1 MKHRNPHAV
10 AAHHRKAGPHL
21 TRDDVPHD
29 DGPQGLS
36 REEWI
41 ASIVDRLEAGRAE
54 YGDASFDKPQHELVR
69 ELTEE
74 AADLAGWG
82 FVMWAQTVGFDRG
95 DTLRQA
101 PEYLRAASHASV
113 LPPTSSDPR
122 SLSVWLGAVSLWL
135 MRRLDRSGQ

>member
-1 MKHRNPHAV
+1 MP
-10 AAHHRKAGPHL
+10 
-21 TRDDVPHD
+21 RD
-29 DGPQGLS
+29 
-36 REEWI
+36 EWI
-41 ASIVDRLEAGRAE
+41 ATILDRLDAGREE
-54 YGDASFDKPQHELVR
+54 YGDGSFDKPQHELMR

-82 FVMWAQTVGFDRG
+82 FVMWAQVVGFDRD

-122 SLSVWLGAVSLWL
+122 AVSVWLGAVSFWL
-135 MRRLDRSGQ
+135 MRRLDEFSQ